1 MKMTG
6 KLANQ
11 LMDDLMC
18 VAISATGGAVL
29 LEDGSYDEKQ
39 MEYCGNYARN
49 TFCELLEAW
58 EELMNEKW
66 EIEVETD

>member
-11 LMDDLMC
+11 LMEDLMC

-29 LEDGSYDEKQ
+29 CEDGSFDEKQ
-39 MEYCGNYARN
+39 MEFCETYAKN

-58 EELMNEKW
+58 EALMGEKW
-66 EIEVETD
+66 DIKE